1 MQPSLQVGTEGP
13 GRLQGGRHGVALC
26 ASWSADLSGDQL
38 KRAYHWRPYGRADA
52 EQWQLPA
59 IRRGTHQTDHKRRR
73 QPIVPIRQ
81 TFILN
86 LSPFRFTELLG

>member
-52 EQWQLPA
+52 EQWQLPSWQY
-59 IRRGTHQTDHKRRR
+59 RHHLR
-73 QPIVPIRQ
+73 P
-81 TFILN
+81 
-86 LSPFRFTELLG
+86 LLVINPSYAFSSCVISS